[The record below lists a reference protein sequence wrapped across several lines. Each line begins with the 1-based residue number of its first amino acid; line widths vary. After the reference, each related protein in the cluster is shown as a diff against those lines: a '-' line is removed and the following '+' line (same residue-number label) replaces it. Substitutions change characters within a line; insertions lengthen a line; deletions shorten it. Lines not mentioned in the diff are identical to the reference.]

1 MPENELLD
9 DSINIPSKKVPN
21 ALVVLL
27 LGIFSI
33 VGCCLSGWPGVILGA
48 IGIFLAS
55 KGNAAFQA
63 SPDSYLSASYSNLK
77 LGRTLSW
84 IGLIL
89 SIIFLVFG
97 FVVSSYIGEEGA
109 EALKECLEHSD
120 PNEQM
125 ECIMEVWESL
135 LAEE

>member
-1 MPENELLD
+1 MAENEIID
-9 DSINIPSKKVPN
+9 DGINMPSQKVPN

-33 VGCCLSGWPGVILGA
+33 VGCCLGGWPGVILGA

-55 KGNAAFQA
+55 KGNAAFKA
-63 SPDSYLSASYSNLK
+63 SPDSYISSSYSNLK

-97 FVVSSYIGEEGA
+97 FFVSSFIGEEGA
-109 EALKECLEHSD
+109 AALKECLELSD
-120 PNEQM
+120 PNEQV

-135 LAEE
+135 L